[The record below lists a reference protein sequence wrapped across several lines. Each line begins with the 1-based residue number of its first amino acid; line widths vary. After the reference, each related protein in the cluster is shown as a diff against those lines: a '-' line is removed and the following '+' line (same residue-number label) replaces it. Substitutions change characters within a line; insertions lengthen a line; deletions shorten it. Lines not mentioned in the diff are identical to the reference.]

1 MSPDPRP
8 LSTILAAERQS
19 EAVVAVVDG
28 TAVSFT
34 QFRAD
39 VAHNA
44 ARLRAAGCRRGAPVC
59 GDSYWFAVG
68 LLALLHA
75 EACVI
80 LPPNAQPGT
89 LEALRP
95 EFDILVADTPS
106 AADRAFVLERGLGD
120 SGPMAPFDAAGSE
133 VDFFTSGSGGQPKR
147 VAKSALLLEREVASV
162 AAKWGAAVTSGL
174 VSSTVSH
181 QHIYGLIFKVLWPL
195 CGGRPFSGAVHALW
209 EPLMDELAPGGVLV
223 TSPAHLTRLTGIGR
237 LAADSRPG
245 MVLSAGARLPGEAAV
260 EAAEIFGVPTT
271 EIFGSTET
279 GAFATRAAAGREE
292 PWMALPGVEIGF
304 AADGRLRIRAPH
316 VAGDTWVETEDL
328 ASPLPGGG
336 FRFDGRADR
345 VVKIEGNRVSLAEL
359 ETRLASLA
367 LVAAAAVA
375 VVGGEAGGLG
385 AAVVLTREGEV
396 RRTEIGGFRFG
407 RLLRRQL
414 ARTQAPAGLPRF
426 WRFVNELPSANMG
439 KLRTR
444 DIEALFRTGDAP

>member
-1 MSPDPRP
+1 MNPNPRP
-8 LSTILAAERQS
+8 LSRILAVERPS
-19 EAVVAVVDG
+19 EAVVAVDNG
-28 TAVSFT
+28 TAVTFSR
-34 QFRAD
+34 FRAD

-44 ARLRAAGCRRGAPVC
+44 ARLRAEGCRRGAPVC

-68 LLALLHA
+68 LLGLLHA
-75 EACVI
+75 EASVI
-80 LPPNAQPGT
+80 LPPNGQPGT
-89 LEALRP
+89 LEALRS
-95 EFDILVADTPS
+95 EFDILVADAPS
-106 AADRAFVLERGLGD
+106 AADGAFVLERGLDD
-120 SGPMAPFDAAGSE
+120 SGPMPPFDAAGSA

-162 AAKWGAAVTSGL
+162 AARWGATVTAGL

-195 CGGRPFSGAVHALW
+195 CGGRPFSGTVHALW
-209 EPLMDELAPGGVLV
+209 EPLMEELSPGGVLV
-223 TSPAHLTRLTGIGR
+223 TSPAHLTRLTGIDR
-237 LAADSRPG
+237 LPIESRPG
-245 MVLSAGARLPGEAAV
+245 MVLSAGARLPAEAAL
-260 EAAEIFGVPTT
+260 ETAEIFGVPTT

-279 GAFATRAAAGREE
+279 GAVATRAAAGRDE

-304 AADGRLRIRAPH
+304 AADGRLRLRAPH

-359 ETRLASLA
+359 ETRLVSLA
-367 LVAAAAVA
+367 LVEAAALA
-375 VVGGEAGGLG
+375 VVGGESGALG
-385 AAVVLTREGEV
+385 AAVVLTPEGEA
-396 RRTEIGGFRFG
+396 RRAEIGGFRFG
-407 RLLRRQL
+407 RLLRGQL

-444 DIEALFRTGDAP
+444 DIEALFQTGDAP